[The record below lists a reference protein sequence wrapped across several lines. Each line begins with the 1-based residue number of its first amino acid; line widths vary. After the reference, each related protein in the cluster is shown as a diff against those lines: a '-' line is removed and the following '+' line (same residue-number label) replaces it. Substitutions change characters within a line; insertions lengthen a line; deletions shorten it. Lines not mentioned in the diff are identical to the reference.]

1 RAAAT
6 IFDIA
11 SLSKPFGTT
20 LAMMSLIERGAINL
34 DAPLGRYLKEF
45 KGAAFEQVTIRRVMT
60 HSAGFP
66 AIPSAES
73 LAGGF
78 PRAARALAAKPLD
91 YPPGTGFQYSD
102 TGFIL
107 LGEVVRRVSGD
118 SLDDF
123 LTRVVFR
130 PLALRDTT
138 FHPDEP
144 QRRRT
149 AATEFHN
156 GVMLRSQVHDSP
168 EL

>member
-1 RAAAT
+1 MTRLALITSLLFSLILVVPAEPATLNFSGVDEAATEAVTSGEIPGVVILIGRNDQTLYHRAFGWRELVPEPRPMAADT

-11 SLSKPFGTT
+11 SLTKPFGTT

-78 PRAARALAAKPLD
+78 PRAARA
-91 YPPGTGFQYSD
+91 
-102 TGFIL
+102 
-107 LGEVVRRVSGD
+107 R
-118 SLDDF
+118 
-123 LTRVVFR
+123 
-130 PLALRDTT
+130 
-138 FHPDEP
+138 
-144 QRRRT
+144 
-149 AATEFHN
+149 
-156 GVMLRSQVHDSP
+156 
-168 EL
+168 